1 MCQARVSN
9 KSGLQECFR
18 VLGESV
24 LPECATRVWSKT
36 VRQECLTRAPH
47 KSVPQECPTRVCHKS
62 VTKGCPT
69 RLSEKSVKQEYSAR
83 VAFNAI
89 EHLLF
94 AFHCSVGTLLLREL
108 KTNAFGFV
116 ASISFFWN
124 WNLSFSIFSLIK
136 WRENYTT
143 SCRLTCHAS
152 LLLSYEIA
160 LSCSV
165 PKPCRRK
172 EWKWHEYDNHTDDDD
187 DDDYHYYY
195 YDKVVITR

>member
-108 KTNAFGFV
+108 PKNAFGFV
-116 ASISFFWN
+116 ASFRFTFN
-124 WNLSFSIFSLIK
+124 DNIFAS
-136 WRENYTT
+136 
-143 SCRLTCHAS
+143 S
-152 LLLSYEIA
+152 LLHCFLPGGYFCNLPARRIDCFARYLSW
-160 LSCSV
+160 SFN
-165 PKPCRRK
+165 K
-172 EWKWHEYDNHTDDDD
+172 
-187 DDDYHYYY
+187 
-195 YDKVVITR
+195 